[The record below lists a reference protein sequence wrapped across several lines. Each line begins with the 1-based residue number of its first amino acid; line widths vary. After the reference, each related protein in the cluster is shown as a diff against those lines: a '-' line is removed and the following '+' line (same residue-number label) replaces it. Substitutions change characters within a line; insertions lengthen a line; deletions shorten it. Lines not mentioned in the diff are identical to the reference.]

1 MNTNAKNPSIAK
13 GVDSLTIWLFFLIA
27 LIGVLSIF
35 AVEYREGDNIVQN
48 LLGLKKE
55 YSKQLFYLGIYSI
68 LGVIILLTDSKIFTT
83 MANLLYAFGIVLL
96 FATFVPGLGR
106 SVNGSHSWIALGG
119 GFNLQPAEFC
129 KIFTLL
135 ALAKYISRIETHFD
149 QFRSQVIAAGII
161 VLPALIT
168 IGQNETGLALVYF
181 SLFIPMYREGLP
193 PSVLIVG
200 FALGVL
206 AVMTLVLEKYVLLA
220 VLTCVAVLSIILLRK
235 QFKRNR
241 NLLSVIIASWLV
253 ASAVSVFVVPYVFDN
268 VLQEYQARRIYSLV
282 GKDYVRHRGAHTTA
296 TPSEEELKHRHQVA
310 AQSTDYNV
318 KQSKIAIGSGG
329 VLGKGYLKGTQ
340 TRYDFVPEQSTDFIF
355 CTIGEDF
362 GFAGCV
368 VLLGLYLLLLWHI
381 VNIAERQRSV
391 FSRVYAYGVASIIFF
406 HIAVNVC
413 MTIGLAPVIGIPL
426 PLMSYGGSS
435 LLTFTILIFV
445 MIRLDADR
453 HIILR

>member
-1 MNTNAKNPSIAK
+1 MNTTTRNPSIAK
-13 GVDSLTIWLFFLIA
+13 GVDSLSIWLFFLIA
-27 LIGVLSIF
+27 LIGVLCIF

-48 LLGLKKE
+48 LMGLKKE

-96 FATFVPGLGR
+96 LATFVPGLGHE
-106 SVNGSHSWIALGG
+106 VNGSHSWIALGG

-135 ALAKYISRIETHFD
+135 ALAKYISRTETHFD
-149 QFRSQVIAAGII
+149 QFKSQVIAAGIAI
-161 VLPALIT
+161 LPALIT
-168 IGQNETGLALVYF
+168 IMQNETGLALVYF

-193 PSVLIVG
+193 PSILIVG

-206 AVMTLVLEKYVLLA
+206 AVMTLLLDRYVLLG
-220 VLTCVAVLSIILLRK
+220 VLTSVALLSVILLRR

-241 NLLSVIIASWLV
+241 SLLSIILVAWLV
-253 ASAVSVFVVPYVFDN
+253 ASGISVFAVPYVFDN

-282 GKDYVRHRGAHTTA
+282 GKDYQRHRGAHTA
-296 TPSEEELKHRHQVA
+296 VVASEEDLRHRRLKVS
-310 AQSTDYNV
+310 QSTDYNV

-381 VNIAERQRSV
+381 VTIAERQRSV

-406 HIAVNVC
+406 HMAVNVC

-435 LLTFTILIFV
+435 LLTFTILIFI

>member
-1 MNTNAKNPSIAK
+1 M
-13 GVDSLTIWLFFLIA
+13 
-27 LIGVLSIF
+27 
-35 AVEYREGDNIVQN
+35 
-48 LLGLKKE
+48 
-55 YSKQLFYLGIYSI
+55 
-68 LGVIILLTDSKIFTT
+68 
-83 MANLLYAFGIVLL
+83 
-96 FATFVPGLGR
+96 
-106 SVNGSHSWIALGG
+106 
-119 GFNLQPAEFC
+119 
-129 KIFTLL
+129 
-135 ALAKYISRIETHFD
+135 
-149 QFRSQVIAAGII
+149 
-161 VLPALIT
+161 
-168 IGQNETGLALVYF
+168 QNETGLALVYF
-181 SLFIPMYREGLP
+181 CLFIPMYREGLP
-193 PSVLIVG
+193 PSILVIG

-206 AVMTLVLEKYVLLA
+206 AVMTLVLDRYVLLG
-220 VLTCVAVLSIILLRK
+220 VLTGIAILTIFLSRR

-241 NLLSVIIASWLV
+241 NLFSVILFTWVLASGI
-253 ASAVSVFVVPYVFDN
+253 SVFAVPYVFDN

-282 GKDYVRHRGAHTTA
+282 GKDYQRHHGSKPEVQATEEDLRHRRIKT
-296 TPSEEELKHRHQVA
+296 

-329 VLGKGYLKGTQ
+329 LAGKGYLKGTQ

-362 GFAGCV
+362 GFAGCA

-381 VNIAERQRSV
+381 VTIAERQRSS

-413 MTIGLAPVIGIPL
+413 MTIGLAPVIGITL

-435 LLTFTILIFV
+435 LLTFTILIFI

>member
-1 MNTNAKNPSIAK
+1 MNNKNPSMTK
-13 GVDSLTIWLFFLIA
+13 GVDALAIWLFFLIA
-27 LIGVLSIF
+27 IIGILSIF
-35 AVEYREGDNIVQN
+35 AVEYRDGDNVVQS
-48 LLGLKKE
+48 LLALKKE
-55 YSKQLFYLGIYSI
+55 YSKQLFYLGIYSV

-96 FATFVPGLGR
+96 FATFIPGVGR

-135 ALAKYISRIETHFD
+135 ALAKYISRTETNFAGNLK
-149 QFRSQVIAAGII
+149 SQMIGAGIV

-168 IGQNETGLALVYF
+168 IMQNETGLALVYF

-193 PSVLIVG
+193 PSILIVG

-206 AVMTLVLEKYVLLA
+206 AVMTLLLNKYVLLC
-220 VLTCVAVLSIILLRK
+220 VLTAIAIIAIILLRR

-241 NLLSVIIASWLV
+241 RLLSGIIVAWLLASVI
-253 ASAVSVFVVPYVFDN
+253 SVFVVPYVFDN

-282 GKDYVRHRGAHTTA
+282 GKDYQRHRAPGDV
-296 TPSEEELKHRHQVA
+296 SEEDARRRKAKVSQG
-310 AQSTDYNV
+310 SDYNV

-329 VLGKGYLKGTQ
+329 TLGKGYLQGTQ

-362 GFAGCV
+362 GFVGCV

-381 VNIAERQRSV
+381 VTIAERQRSV

-406 HIAVNVC
+406 HMAVNIC

-435 LLTFTILIFV
+435 LLTFTVLIFI

>member
-1 MNTNAKNPSIAK
+1 MSNNNKNPSIAR
-13 GVDSLTIWLFFLIA
+13 GVDALAIWLFFLVA
-27 LIGVLSIF
+27 LIGVLCIF

-68 LGVIILLTDSKIFTT
+68 LGVIILLTDSKIFTA
-83 MANLLYAFGIVLL
+83 MANLAYAFGIVLL
-96 FATFVPGLGR
+96 LATFVPGLGKE
-106 SVNGSHSWIALGG
+106 VNGSHSWISLGG

-135 ALAKYISRIETHFD
+135 ALAKYISRPETHFD
-149 QFRSQVIAAGII
+149 QFRSQIIAAGIV

-168 IGQNETGLALVYF
+168 IMQNETGLALVYF

-193 PSVLIVG
+193 PSILIIG

-206 AVMTLVLEKYVLLA
+206 AVMTLVLDRFVLLG
-220 VLTCVAVLSIILLRK
+220 VLTGVAFLAILLLRRH
-235 QFKRNR
+235 FKRNR
-241 NLLSVIIASWLV
+241 NLLSIILFSWILASG
-253 ASAVSVFVVPYVFDN
+253 VSVFVVPYVFDN

-282 GKDYVRHRGAHTTA
+282 GKDYQRHHGSQPVA
-296 TPSEEELKHRHQVA
+296 PVSEEEMRHRRA
-310 AQSTDYNV
+310 KSAQSTDYNV

-362 GFAGCV
+362 GFAGCA

-381 VNIAERQRSV
+381 VTIAERQRSV
-391 FSRVYAYGVASIIFF
+391 FSRVYAYGVASVIFF

-413 MTIGLAPVIGIPL
+413 MTIGLAPVIGITL

-435 LLTFTILIFV
+435 LLTFTILIFIL
-445 MIRLDADR
+445 IRLDADR
-453 HIILR
+453 QMILR

>member
-1 MNTNAKNPSIAK
+1 MNNKNPSMTK
-13 GVDSLTIWLFFLIA
+13 GVDALAIWLFFLIA
-27 LIGVLSIF
+27 IIGILSIF
-35 AVEYREGDNIVQN
+35 AVEYRDGDNVVQS
-48 LLGLKKE
+48 LLALKKE
-55 YSKQLFYLGIYSI
+55 YSKQLFYLGIYSV

-96 FATFVPGLGR
+96 LATFIPGVGR

-135 ALAKYISRIETHFD
+135 ALAKYISRTETNFGGNLK
-149 QFRSQVIAAGII
+149 SQMIGAGIV

-168 IGQNETGLALVYF
+168 IMQNETGLALVYF

-193 PSVLIVG
+193 PSILIVG

-206 AVMTLVLEKYVLLA
+206 AVMTLLLNKYVLLC
-220 VLTCVAVLSIILLRK
+220 VLTAIAIIAIILLRR

-241 NLLSVIIASWLV
+241 RLLSGIIVAWLLASVI
-253 ASAVSVFVVPYVFDN
+253 SVFVVPYVFDN

-282 GKDYVRHRGAHTTA
+282 GKDYQRHRAPGEA
-296 TPSEEELKHRHQVA
+296 SEEDVRRRKAKVSQG
-310 AQSTDYNV
+310 SDYNV

-329 VLGKGYLKGTQ
+329 TLGKGYLQGTQ

-362 GFAGCV
+362 GFVGCV

-381 VNIAERQRSV
+381 VTIAERQRSV

-406 HIAVNVC
+406 HMAVNIC

-435 LLTFTILIFV
+435 LLTFTVLIFI

>member
-1 MNTNAKNPSIAK
+1 MNNKNPSMTK
-13 GVDSLTIWLFFLIA
+13 GVDALAIWLFFLIA
-27 LIGVLSIF
+27 IIGILSIF
-35 AVEYREGDNIVQN
+35 AVEYRDGDNVLQS
-48 LLGLKKE
+48 LLALKKE
-55 YSKQLFYLGIYSI
+55 YSKQLFYLGIYSV

-96 FATFVPGLGR
+96 LATFIPGVGR

-135 ALAKYISRIETHFD
+135 ALAKYISRTETNFGGNLK
-149 QFRSQVIAAGII
+149 SQMIGAGIV

-168 IGQNETGLALVYF
+168 IMQNETGLALVYF

-193 PSVLIVG
+193 PSILIVG

-206 AVMTLVLEKYVLLA
+206 AVMTLLLNKYVLLC
-220 VLTCVAVLSIILLRK
+220 VLTAIAIIAIILLRR

-241 NLLSVIIASWLV
+241 RLLSGIIVAWLLASVI
-253 ASAVSVFVVPYVFDN
+253 SVFVVPYVFDN

-282 GKDYVRHRGAHTTA
+282 GKDYQRHRAPGEA
-296 TPSEEELKHRHQVA
+296 SEEDVRRRKAKVSQG
-310 AQSTDYNV
+310 SDYNV

-329 VLGKGYLKGTQ
+329 TLGKGYLQGTQ

-362 GFAGCV
+362 GFVGCV

-381 VNIAERQRSV
+381 VTIAERQRSV

-406 HIAVNVC
+406 HMAVNIC

-435 LLTFTILIFV
+435 LLTFTVLIFI

>member
-1 MNTNAKNPSIAK
+1 MNTTAKNPTIAK

-27 LIGVLSIF
+27 LIGVLCIF

-48 LLGLKKE
+48 LLALKKE

-83 MANLLYAFGIVLL
+83 MANLLYALGIVLL
-96 FATFVPGLGR
+96 LATFIPGVGKA
-106 SVNGSHSWIALGG
+106 VNGSHSWIALGG

-135 ALAKYISRIETHFD
+135 ALAKYISRTETHFD
-149 QFRSQVIAAGII
+149 QFRSQVIAGGIA

-168 IGQNETGLALVYF
+168 IMQNETGLALVYF

-193 PSVLIVG
+193 PSILIVG

-220 VLTCVAVLSIILLRK
+220 VLTCVALLAIILLRR

-241 NLLSVIIASWLV
+241 RLLSVIIGGWLLASV
-253 ASAVSVFVVPYVFDN
+253 VSVFVVPYVFDN
-268 VLQEYQARRIYSLV
+268 ILQEYQARRIYSLV
-282 GKDYVRHRGAHTTA
+282 GKDYQRHRGAHAAAPT
-296 TPSEEELKHRHQVA
+296 EEESRLRHQKA
-310 AQSTDYNV
+310 SQSTDYNV

-329 VLGKGYLKGTQ
+329 LIGKGYLKGTQ

-362 GFAGCV
+362 GFVGCV

-381 VNIAERQRSV
+381 VTIAERQRSV

-406 HIAVNVC
+406 HMAVNVC

-435 LLTFTILIFV
+435 LLTFTILIFI

>member
-1 MNTNAKNPSIAK
+1 MNTTSKNPTIAK

-27 LIGVLSIF
+27 LIGILCIF

-48 LLGLKKE
+48 LMALKKE

-96 FATFVPGLGR
+96 LATFVPGVGR

-135 ALAKYISRIETHFD
+135 ALAKYISRTETHFD
-149 QFRSQVIAAGII
+149 QFRSQVIAAGIA

-193 PSVLIVG
+193 PSILIIG

-220 VLTCVAVLSIILLRK
+220 VLTCVALLAVILLRR

-241 NLLSVIIASWLV
+241 RLLSVIIGSWLL
-253 ASAVSVFVVPYVFDN
+253 ASVVSVFVVPYVFDN

-282 GKDYVRHRGAHTTA
+282 GKDYQRHRGNHAA
-296 TPSEEELKHRHQVA
+296 APSEEESRLRHQKA
-310 AQSTDYNV
+310 SQSTDYNV

-329 VLGKGYLKGTQ
+329 LLGKGYLKGTQ

-362 GFAGCV
+362 GFVGCL
-368 VLLGLYLLLLWHI
+368 VLLGLYFLLLWHI
-381 VNIAERQRSV
+381 VTIAERQRSV

-406 HIAVNVC
+406 HMAVNVC

-435 LLTFTILIFV
+435 LLTFTILIFIMV
-445 MIRLDADR
+445 RLDADR

>member
-1 MNTNAKNPSIAK
+1 MNNKNPSITK
-13 GVDSLTIWLFFLIA
+13 GIDTLTIWLFFLIA
-27 LIGVLSIF
+27 LIGILSIF
-35 AVEYREGDNIVQN
+35 AVEYRDGDNVVQS
-48 LLGLKKE
+48 LLALKKE

-68 LGVIILLTDSKIFTT
+68 LGVIILLTDSKIFTA

-96 FATFVPGLGR
+96 LATFLPGVGR

-135 ALAKYISRIETHFD
+135 ALSKYISRTETHFS
-149 QFRSQVIAAGII
+149 QFKAQMIGAGIA
-161 VLPALIT
+161 VLPAMIT
-168 IGQNETGLALVYF
+168 IMQNETGLALVYF

-193 PSVLIVG
+193 PSILIVG

-206 AVMTLVLEKYVLLA
+206 AVMTLLLNKYVLLA
-220 VLTCVAVLSIILLRK
+220 VLTVIVVVAVILLRR

-241 NLLSVIIASWLV
+241 RLLSGLIAGWLLASVI
-253 ASAVSVFVVPYVFDN
+253 SVFVVPYVFDN

-282 GKDYVRHRGAHTTA
+282 GRDYQRHRGSGESTD
-296 TPSEEELKHRHQVA
+296 EEVRRRKAKVSQG
-310 AQSTDYNV
+310 SDYNV

-329 VLGKGYLKGTQ
+329 TLGKGYLKGTQ

-362 GFAGCV
+362 GFVGCV

-381 VNIAERQRSV
+381 VTIAERQRSV

-406 HIAVNVC
+406 HMAVNVC

-435 LLTFTILIFV
+435 LLTFTILIFIL
-445 MIRLDADR
+445 IRLDADR

>member
-1 MNTNAKNPSIAK
+1 MNTTAKNPTIAK

-27 LIGVLSIF
+27 LIGVLCIF

-48 LLGLKKE
+48 LLALKKE

-83 MANLLYAFGIVLL
+83 MANLLYALGIVLL
-96 FATFVPGLGR
+96 LATFIPGVGKA
-106 SVNGSHSWIALGG
+106 VNGSHSWIALGG

-135 ALAKYISRIETHFD
+135 ALAKYISRTETHFD
-149 QFRSQVIAAGII
+149 QFRSQVIAGGIA

-168 IGQNETGLALVYF
+168 IMQNETGLALVYF

-193 PSVLIVG
+193 PSILIVG

-220 VLTCVAVLSIILLRK
+220 VLTCVALLAIILLRR

-241 NLLSVIIASWLV
+241 RLLSVIIGGWLLASV
-253 ASAVSVFVVPYVFDN
+253 VSVFVVPYVFDN
-268 VLQEYQARRIYSLV
+268 ILQEYQARRIYSLV
-282 GKDYVRHRGAHTTA
+282 GKDYQRHRGAHMAAPT
-296 TPSEEELKHRHQVA
+296 EEESRLRHQKA
-310 AQSTDYNV
+310 SQSTDYNV

-329 VLGKGYLKGTQ
+329 LIGKGYLKGTQ

-362 GFAGCV
+362 GFVGCV

-381 VNIAERQRSV
+381 VTIAERQRSV

-406 HIAVNVC
+406 HMAVNVC

-435 LLTFTILIFV
+435 LLTFTILIFI

>member
-1 MNTNAKNPSIAK
+1 MNTTSKNPSIAK
-13 GVDSLTIWLFFLIA
+13 GVDSLSIWLFFLIA
-27 LIGVLSIF
+27 LIGILCIF

-48 LLGLKKE
+48 LMALKKE

-96 FATFVPGLGR
+96 LATFIPGVGR

-135 ALAKYISRIETHFD
+135 ALAKYISRTETHFD
-149 QFRSQVIAAGII
+149 QFQSQVIAAGIAI
-161 VLPALIT
+161 LPALIT
-168 IGQNETGLALVYF
+168 IMQNETGLALVYF

-193 PSVLIVG
+193 PSILIVG

-206 AVMTLVLEKYVLLA
+206 AVMTLVLDKYVLLA
-220 VLTCVAVLSIILLRK
+220 VLTSVALVSIILLRR

-241 NLLSVIIASWLV
+241 RLLSVIIVSWVL

-282 GKDYVRHRGAHTTA
+282 GKDYQRHRGNHAVA
-296 TPSEEELKHRHQVA
+296 PSDEDARVRRQKVS
-310 AQSTDYNV
+310 QSTDYNV

-381 VNIAERQRSV
+381 VTIAERQRSV

-406 HIAVNVC
+406 HMAVNVC

-435 LLTFTILIFV
+435 LLTFTILIFIMV
-445 MIRLDADR
+445 RLDADR

>member
-1 MNTNAKNPSIAK
+1 
-13 GVDSLTIWLFFLIA
+13 
-27 LIGVLSIF
+27 
-35 AVEYREGDNIVQN
+35 
-48 LLGLKKE
+48 
-55 YSKQLFYLGIYSI
+55 
-68 LGVIILLTDSKIFTT
+68 
-83 MANLLYAFGIVLL
+83 LL
-96 FATFVPGLGR
+96 FATFVPGLGHE
-106 SVNGSHSWIALGG
+106 VNGSHSWIALGG

-149 QFRSQVIAAGII
+149 QFRSQIIAAGIA

-168 IGQNETGLALVYF
+168 IMQNETGLALVYF

-193 PSVLIVG
+193 PSILIVG

-220 VLTCVAVLSIILLRK
+220 VLTSVALLSVILLRK

-253 ASAVSVFVVPYVFDN
+253 ASAISVFVVPYVFDN
-268 VLQEYQARRIYSLV
+268 VLQEYQARRIYSMV
-282 GKDYVRHRGAHTTA
+282 GKDYVRHRGNHPAAAA
-296 TPSEEELKHRHQVA
+296 TSEEDARHRHQKA

-381 VNIAERQRSV
+381 VTIAERQRSV

-406 HIAVNVC
+406 HMAVNVC

-435 LLTFTILIFV
+435 LLTFTILIFI

>member
-1 MNTNAKNPSIAK
+1 MNNSKNASIAK
-13 GVDSLTIWLFFLIA
+13 GVDSLSIWLFYLIA
-27 LIGVLSIF
+27 LIGILSIF
-35 AVEYREGDNIVQN
+35 AVEYREGDNVLQN
-48 LLGLKKE
+48 LLGIKKE
-55 YSKQLFYLGIYSI
+55 YSKQLFYLCIYSV
-68 LGVIILLTDSKIFTT
+68 LGVVILLTDSKIFTT
-83 MANLLYAFGIVLL
+83 MANLLYALGIALL
-96 FATFVPGLGR
+96 LATFVPGLGKE
-106 SVNGSHSWIALGG
+106 VNGSHSWIGLGG

-135 ALAKYISRIETHFD
+135 ALAKYISRPETNFNQPKSHL
-149 QFRSQVIAAGII
+149 IAASIV

-181 SLFIPMYREGLP
+181 CLFIPMYREGLP
-193 PSVLIVG
+193 PSILIVG
-200 FALGVL
+200 FAFGVL
-206 AVMTLVLEKYVLLA
+206 AVMTLLLDRYVLLA
-220 VLTCVAVLSIILLRK
+220 VLTAIAIVAVILLRR

-241 NLLSVIIASWLV
+241 NLLSMIILSWLL
-253 ASAVSVFVVPYVFDN
+253 ASGISVFAVPYVFDN

-282 GKDYVRHRGAHTTA
+282 GKDYVRHHGLKAEVQTL
-296 TPSEEELKHRHQVA
+296 SEEDVKHRKA
-310 AQSTDYNV
+310 KAQSSDYNV

-329 VLGKGYLKGTQ
+329 LFGKGYLKGTQ

-368 VLLGLYLLLLWHI
+368 VLLGLYFLLLYHI
-381 VNIAERQRSV
+381 VTIAERQRSA

-406 HIAVNVC
+406 HMAVNIC
-413 MTIGLAPVIGIPL
+413 MTIGLAPVIGITL

-435 LLTFTILIFV
+435 LLTFTILIFI

-453 HIILR
+453 HMILR

>member
-1 MNTNAKNPSIAK
+1 MSNKNPSIAK
-13 GVDSLTIWLFFLIA
+13 GIDALAIWLFFLIA
-27 LIGVLSIF
+27 IIGILSIF
-35 AVEYREGDNIVQN
+35 AVEYRDGDNVVQN
-48 LLGLKKE
+48 LMGLKKE

-68 LGVIILLTDSKIFTT
+68 LGVIILLTDSKIFTA

-96 FATFVPGLGR
+96 LATFIPGVGR
-106 SVNGSHSWIALGG
+106 AVNGSHSWIALGG

-135 ALAKYISRIETHFD
+135 ALAKYISRTET
-149 QFRSQVIAAGII
+149 QFRNVKAQAIAAGIA
-161 VLPALIT
+161 VLPAMIT
-168 IGQNETGLALVYF
+168 IMQNETGLALVYF

-193 PSVLIVG
+193 PSILVIG
-200 FALGVL
+200 FAFGVL
-206 AVMTLVLEKYVLLA
+206 AVMTLLLDKYILLV
-220 VLTCVAVLSIILLRK
+220 VLTGIAILAIILLRK

-241 NLLSVIIASWLV
+241 RLLSGIIVSWVLASGI
-253 ASAVSVFVVPYVFDN
+253 SVFVVPYVFDN

-282 GKDYVRHRGAHTTA
+282 GKDYQRHHAAGQA
-296 TPSEEELKHRHQVA
+296 TDEELKKRKAKVA
-310 AQSTDYNV
+310 QGSDYNV

-329 VLGKGYLKGTQ
+329 LFGKGYLKGTQ

-362 GFAGCV
+362 GFAGCA

-381 VNIAERQRSV
+381 VTIAERQRSV
-391 FSRVYAYGVASIIFF
+391 FSRVYADGVASIICC
-406 HIAVNVC
+406 HMAVNVC

-435 LLTFTILIFV
+435 LLTFSILIFI

>member
-1 MNTNAKNPSIAK
+1 MNNKNPSMTK
-13 GVDSLTIWLFFLIA
+13 GVDALAIWLFFLIA
-27 LIGVLSIF
+27 IIGILSIF
-35 AVEYREGDNIVQN
+35 AVEYRDGDNVVQS
-48 LLGLKKE
+48 LLALKKE
-55 YSKQLFYLGIYSI
+55 YSKQLFYLGIYSV

-96 FATFVPGLGR
+96 FATFIPGVGR

-135 ALAKYISRIETHFD
+135 ALAKYISRTETNFGGNLK
-149 QFRSQVIAAGII
+149 SQMIGAGIV

-168 IGQNETGLALVYF
+168 IMQNETGLALVYF

-193 PSVLIVG
+193 PSILIVG

-206 AVMTLVLEKYVLLA
+206 AVMTLLLNKYVLLC
-220 VLTCVAVLSIILLRK
+220 VLTAIAIIAIILLRR

-241 NLLSVIIASWLV
+241 RLLSGIIVAWLLASVI
-253 ASAVSVFVVPYVFDN
+253 SVFVVPYVFDN

-282 GKDYVRHRGAHTTA
+282 GKDYQRHRAPGDV
-296 TPSEEELKHRHQVA
+296 SEEDARRRKAKVSQG
-310 AQSTDYNV
+310 SDYNV

-329 VLGKGYLKGTQ
+329 TLGKGYLQGTQ

-362 GFAGCV
+362 GFVGCV

-381 VNIAERQRSV
+381 VTIAERQRSV

-406 HIAVNVC
+406 HMAVNIC

-435 LLTFTILIFV
+435 LLTFTVLIFI